1 MTEHLRIMPNK
12 IEVSLIIP
20 VYNVESY
27 LRQCLDSVI
36 NQSFKDIEIILVNDC
51 SSDNSLQI
59 IKEYQQKDERIIVID
74 LQENK
79 GQANARNEGLKI
91 AKGNYIA
98 FIDSDDWVTTDYIET
113 LYKTIKENN
122 ADLAIANISTYNNIT
137 GETKHIKFS
146 QIIYN
151 NLLNTKNI
159 KAIILKQR
167 MIWSSCSK
175 IYKKDFIVSNNIF
188 FKQTLMEDILFN
200 YEIILKSDNII
211 ITDKNLYYY
220 RIKRSFSTMENKGDR
235 IYSCME
241 VFKNIK
247 QMLLNNNQFEKYKNS
262 FYSYGYLCFA
272 AEIEVSKLPVKELN
286 KIVYELRNVIFNDKK
301 TTLIY
306 DDETFIYKCRLFLF
320 DLCLKYNISYVI
332 VGKTIRKILNL
343 FKH

>member
-1 MTEHLRIMPNK
+1 MGYLIIMPNK

-20 VYNVESY
+20 VYNVEPY

-36 NQSFKDIEIILVNDC
+36 NQTFKDIEIILINDC

-59 IKEYQQKDERIIVID
+59 IKEYQQKDKRIILID

-79 GQANARNEGLKI
+79 GLGNARNEGLKI
-91 AKGNYIA
+91 SKGEYIA
-98 FIDSDDWVTTDYIET
+98 FVDSDDWVTIDYVET

-122 ADLAIANISTYNNIT
+122 VDLAIANISTYNNIT
-137 GETKHIKFS
+137 GETKHIKFP

-151 NLLNTKNI
+151 NPNTKNI
-159 KAIILKQR
+159 KAIMLKQR

-175 IYKKDFIVSNNIF
+175 IYKKDFVFNNNIF

-220 RIKRSFSTMENKGDR
+220 RIKRSSSIMEDKNNR
-235 IYSCME
+235 IYPCLN

-247 QMLLNNNQFEKYKNS
+247 QMLIDNNKYEEFKTS
-262 FYSYGYLCFA
+262 FYSYGYLFFA
-272 AEIEVSKLPVKELN
+272 AEIEVSNLSVKELN
-286 KIVYELRNVIFNDKK
+286 KIICELKNVIFNDKK
-301 TTLIY
+301 ITLIY
-306 DDETFIYKCRLFLF
+306 NDETFVYKCRLFLF
-320 DLCLKYNISYVI
+320 DLCLKYNISYVF
-332 VGKTIRKILNL
+332 VGKAIRNFLNL
-343 FKH
+343 FKY